1 MCSEKNEALGPK
13 VNIEESTDSD
23 TSSASD
29 KSGHAETQK
38 SITLSKVPK
47 SKDHTSAGPAENSRT
62 KNTRTSSLEEFLP
75 IPPKIPFSPISMLNK
90 MFDEVLIFIKIFQ
103 QQNGIIQIS
112 NLFLKH
118 ALQFHNTL

>member
-1 MCSEKNEALGPK
+1 MCSDKNEALGPK
-13 VNIEESTDSD
+13 VNIQETTDSD

-47 SKDHTSAGPAENSRT
+47 SKDHTTENSRP
-62 KNTRTSSLEEFLP
+62 KNTRTSSLEDFLP

-90 MFDEVLIFIKIFQ
+90 MFD
-103 QQNGIIQIS
+103 
-112 NLFLKH
+112 
-118 ALQFHNTL
+118 